1 MRVAMLTFYPILDGA
16 GDGARS
22 DEARIPGGIR
32 MVAYNLVN
40 ALRELPG
47 LELHVIHCHAD
58 IGEDAADGERTLRD
72 GPVTLHYLPL
82 SRQRVVPN
90 LIRGVRRLVGALRE
104 LQPDLVHAH
113 AGHFAYA
120 GVAAGY
126 PTIYTIHGILPYELQ
141 VYNRTLFDR
150 LRYGLLNQY
159 ERRALRRVEALVAIS
174 PAVHEAYANIERPER
189 WVRINNPVPDA
200 FLTLADRSE
209 PWRVLYVGS
218 ITEVKD
224 VLTLLRAIARVKE
237 TCPQVRLRVAGRAT
251 SADYERRV
259 RALVRE
265 RGMEEQVT
273 FLGLLDR
280 GQLLDEYARAALV
293 ALPSLYENAPMAII
307 EAMAAAKPVVA
318 TAVGGVPHLV
328 RTPPPSTSRRS
339 PQVPLVSRRHID
351 GGPSGG
357 GGENSS
363 TGLLVPAQDDAAM
376 AEALRTLLC
385 DPALAR
391 CMGERARN
399 EARRR
404 FGAASIAQET
414 YALYQRVLDARAGG
428 SR

>member
-16 GDGARS
+16 GDGARPN
-22 DEARIPGGIR
+22 EARIPGGIR

-40 ALRELPG
+40 ALREVPG

-58 IGEDAADGERTLRD
+58 IGEDVADGERTVRD

-90 LIRGVRRLVGALRE
+90 LIRGVRRLVSALRE

-159 ERRALRRVEALVAIS
+159 ERRALRRVDALVAIS
-174 PAVHEAYANIERPER
+174 PAVHEAYAAIERPER

-224 VLTLLRAIARVKE
+224 LLTLVRAVARVKE
-237 TCPQVRLRVAGRAT
+237 SCPQVRLRVAGRAT
-251 SADYERRV
+251 STDYERRV
-259 RALVRE
+259 HALVRE
-265 RGMEEQVT
+265 RGMEEQVA

-280 GQLLDEYARAALV
+280 GQLLDEYTRATLV

-328 RTPPPSTSRRS
+328 RVPPPPPPEGPTESSLLEKGLSLDLRE
-339 PQVPLVSRRHID
+339 VEGE
-351 GGPSGG
+351 GG
-357 GGENSS
+357 S

-376 AEALRTLLC
+376 AEALLTLLR

-391 CMGERARN
+391 RMGERARE
-399 EARRR
+399 EARQR

-414 YALYQRVLDARAGG
+414 YALYQRVLDASAGG

>member
-1 MRVAMLTFYPILDGA
+1 
-16 GDGARS
+16 
-22 DEARIPGGIR
+22 
-32 MVAYNLVN
+32 
-40 ALRELPG
+40 
-47 LELHVIHCHAD
+47 
-58 IGEDAADGERTLRD
+58 
-72 GPVTLHYLPL
+72 
-82 SRQRVVPN
+82 
-90 LIRGVRRLVGALRE
+90 
-104 LQPDLVHAH
+104 
-113 AGHFAYA
+113 
-120 GVAAGY
+120 
-126 PTIYTIHGILPYELQ
+126 
-141 VYNRTLFDR
+141 
-150 LRYGLLNQY
+150 
-159 ERRALRRVEALVAIS
+159 
-174 PAVHEAYANIERPER
+174 VHEAYAAIERPER

-209 PWRVLYVGS
+209 AWRVLYVGS

-224 VLTLLRAIARVKE
+224 LLTLLRAIARMKE
-237 TCPQVRLRVAGRAT
+237 RYPQVRLRVAGRAT

-259 RALVRE
+259 HALVRE
-265 RGMEEQVT
+265 RDMAEQVT

-280 GQLLDEYARAALV
+280 GQLLDEYAQAALV

-328 RTPPPSTSRRS
+328 RTPPP
-339 PQVPLVSRRHID
+339 PPPE
-351 GGPSGG
+351 GPTESSLLEKRLLLDLRE
-357 GGENSS
+357 GEGAGERGS

-391 CMGERARN
+391 RMGERARD